1 MGLEGA
7 KMKSLKQNGLYAP
20 HYNEIGLSVMVK
32 KEKVNLSNVGEQMA
46 IQFVRKL
53 DTDYVKD
60 PLFVTNFLID
70 FSKEIGKKDLKLEDI
85 NWKEIQKYIEDV
97 KSKTD
102 AMTKEEKK
110 QVLTLKKSL
119 REKLKEIYGYA
130 TLDGE
135 KVEVANW
142 IAEPASIF
150 MSRGANPNR
159 GKWKRAILKSDIILN
174 TSDGTG
180 LEGWKEIAWEP
191 SSMWVAKWIS
201 PLDGKEK
208 YVWVSAS
215 SKLRQDKDM
224 KKWEKAETLEQKMPE
239 LGSFILDN
247 LTSKGIERR
256 KLATAVYL
264 IRYLG
269 IRVGDEKIEGERGT
283 VGCTTLRSK
292 NLSIIGNNLK
302 IDFIGKD
309 CVRFT
314 NDIGLPEKV
323 LVNLKDLISKAGE
336 GYVFDGLNSNS
347 ISKFL
352 QEKIP
357 HISAKTFRTFLASE
371 TFKDSRKIYTATI
384 EGKGEAIGRLRFK
397 FINLDVAKKLN
408 HKRKLPKNWK
418 EMIVRKEERV
428 KKLLEKYDTFVR
440 EFKLHSDEKLQ
451 EKMSKA
457 YDAWSSAQQDLEFS
471 KASADF
477 NLGTSLGAYISPKLV
492 VSYCKEEKVP
502 IEKVYS
508 TVLLS
513 KYKWSIGKEL

>member
-1 MGLEGA
+1 M
-7 KMKSLKQNGLYAP
+7 
-20 HYNEIGLSVMVK
+20 
-32 KEKVNLSNVGEQMA
+32 
-46 IQFVRKL
+46 RKF
-53 DTDYVKD
+53 DTDYMKD
-60 PLFVTNFLID
+60 PVFISNFLID
-70 FSKEIGKKDLKLEDI
+70 FKKELGVINLKLEDI
-85 NWKEIQKYIEDV
+85 DWSEIQKHIELV
-97 KSKTD
+97 KTKTEG
-102 AMTKEEKK
+102 MSKEEKK
-110 QVLTLKKSL
+110 QVLVLKKSL
-119 REKLKEIYGYA
+119 REKLKETYGYA

-135 KVEVANW
+135 KVEVAGW

-159 GKWKRAILKSDIILN
+159 GKWKRAILKSDIVLN
-174 TSDGTG
+174 TSDSTG
-180 LEGWKEIAWEP
+180 LEGWKKIVWEP

-201 PLDGKEK
+201 PLDDKEK

-224 KKWEKAETLEQKMPE
+224 KKWEKAETLEEKMPE
-239 LGSFILDN
+239 LTTFILDN
-247 LTSKGIERR
+247 LTSKDMERR

-269 IRVGDEKIEGERGT
+269 IRIGDEKIEGERGT

-314 NDIGLPEKV
+314 NDILLPEKV
-323 LVNLKDLISKAGE
+323 LINLKNLISKAGE
-336 GYVFDGLNSNS
+336 GYVFEGLNSSN
-347 ISKFL
+347 ISSFL

-371 TFKDSRKIYTATI
+371 TFKKSRKIYAVLI
-384 EGKGEAIGRLRFK
+384 EGKGEAKGRLRFK
-397 FINLDVAKKLN
+397 FINLEVAKKLN

-418 EMIVRKEERV
+418 EMILRKEERA
-428 KKLLEKYDTFVR
+428 KKLSGKYDALIEEYKITPDR
-440 EFKLHSDEKLQ
+440 QDGKLNEKLNR
-451 EKMSKA
+451 A
-457 YDAWSSAQQDLEFS
+457 YDAWNNAQQDLEFS
-471 KASADF
+471 KTSADF

-492 VSYCKEEKVP
+492 VSFCKEEDVP